1 MEKQQ
6 CALGIEKGFL
16 ILDNYVKLTLH
27 TNVIARGI
35 VRVCK
40 KNIHK

>member
-1 MEKQQ
+1 MDKQQ
-6 CALGIEKGFL
+6 CALWIEKGFL
-16 ILDNYVKLTLH
+16 ILDNYLKLTLL